1 MSIPHFT
8 DQQLIEIYEAGG
20 RSTNQDILQATAR
33 SMYPSVLGPDCKP
46 PVFVRD
52 GSYKGFF
59 VDGEYRKAKYS
70 IVSRLVNGIGIMDD
84 GTPISYDK

>member
-8 DQQLIEIYEAGG
+8 DTQLIEIYEASN
-20 RSTNQDILQATAR
+20 RSTSQDVLQSMAR
-33 SMYPSVLGPDCKP
+33 SMYPDTLGPDCNP
-46 PVFVRD
+46 PVFVRE
-52 GSYKGFF
+52 GSYKGFL

>member
-8 DQQLIEIYEAGG
+8 CTQLIEIYEAAD
-20 RSTNQDILQATAR
+20 RSVNADKLQSKARDLYPDIIG
-33 SMYPSVLGPDCKP
+33 SDCRP
-46 PVFVRD
+46 PIFVRE
-52 GSYKGFF
+52 GSHKGFLF
-59 VDGEYRKAKYS
+59 NGEYRKAKHS

>member
-1 MSIPHFT
+1 MHIPHFT
-8 DQQLIEIYEAGG
+8 CDQLIDIYEAAN
-20 RSTNQDILQATAR
+20 RSVDVDILQSTAR
-33 SMYPSVLGPDCKP
+33 ALYPEIIGPDHKP
-46 PVFVRD
+46 PIFVRE

-59 VDGEYRKAKYS
+59 FEGDYRKAKYS

>member
-8 DQQLIEIYEAGG
+8 DLQLIEIYETTN
-20 RSTNQDILQATAR
+20 RSVDQDILQSMAR
-33 SMYPSVLGPDCKP
+33 VIYPDILGPDSKP
-46 PVFVRD
+46 PLFVRD
-52 GSYKGFF
+52 GSYKGFLI
-59 VDGEYRKAKYS
+59 DGEYRKAKYS